1 MNYSNH
7 PMTKDFRRQLRHDET
22 PTERMLW
29 KHLRNKQLDGYRFRQ
44 QHGFGPY
51 VLDFYCPSIR
61 LCIELDG
68 SVHDS
73 AEQQQKDEERTEF
86 LRQNRIHV
94 LRLRNEEVEEDVEG
108 ALEKIRRFIA
118 ETVEVSG
125 SDPQPPN
132 LGGSWEHAGSD
143 PQPPNLGGSETPQGF
158 IFDYGGT
165 LDTGGNH
172 WGKVLWHAYERQRV
186 PVSEQQFRDA
196 YVHGERTLGR
206 NPIIQPSFTFRQTL
220 AEKLRLQLEY
230 LRTVCDCPTETY
242 ASALLD
248 EVYTQT
254 QEHTRHSI
262 EVLRQLKAQ
271 GKPMVLVSNFYGN
284 VGVVLREFGFD
295 GLFDSIVESA
305 VVGVRK
311 PDPRIFQLG
320 VDALGLQPQEVVVVG
335 DSIDKDIVPAHAIGC
350 QTVWYEG
357 EPWDASTA
365 VDRTIPD
372 LIINDL
378 EQLL

>member
-1 MNYSNH
+1 
-7 PMTKDFRRQLRHDET
+7 
-22 PTERMLW
+22 MLW

-51 VLDFYCPSIR
+51 VLGFYCPSIR

-86 LRQNRIHV
+86 LRQNRINV

-108 ALEKIRRFIA
+108 ALEKIRRFIKGLEGA
-118 ETVEVSG
+118 SHPLAKVS
-125 SDPQPPN
+125 
-132 LGGSWEHAGSD
+132 GSD

-230 LRTVCDCPTETY
+230 LHTVCDCPTETY

-248 EVYTQT
+248 DVYTQT

-335 DSIDKDIVPAHAIGC
+335 DSIDKDIAPAHAIGC

-357 EPWDASTA
+357 EPWDASAA